1 MVPQLSGI
9 NVLVFELRNQASG
22 QLTMP
27 RETVVEDFNSLLSVV
42 RQGSPVFQPV
52 IEAHLYGASGS
63 G

>member
-22 QLTMP
+22 QLTMS

-42 RQGSPVFQPV
+42 RQRSPVFQPV
-52 IEAHLYGASGS
+52 IEARLHGASGS